1 MRNRARITP
10 EAIKTNTIIGNNL
23 RYIRNRR
30 KLTLQKLATLA
41 GVRYQQIGKYE
52 LGVDQM
58 SAYRIYQF
66 SNVLKVKVK
75 YFYDKTYI
83 DRMNGYHNGKA
94 FFAAMP
100 PELLDI
106 DKLQEEVQ
114 RELDWIDYEAAR
126 KKVLAERNV

>member
-58 SAYRIYQF
+58 SAFRVLQF
-66 SNVLKVKVK
+66 SQLLHCKIK
-75 YFYDKTYI
+75 YFFDPTYI
-83 DRMNGYHNGKA
+83 QRMRDYHTHCSSGSYDQRGA
-94 FFAAMP
+94 VFP
-100 PELLDI
+100 PFG
-106 DKLQEEVQ
+106 
-114 RELDWIDYEAAR
+114 
-126 KKVLAERNV
+126 

>member
-10 EAIKTNTIIGNNL
+10 EAIKTNTILGNNL

-30 KLTLQKLATLA
+30 KLTLQKLASLA

-58 SAYRIYQF
+58 SAYRLWQL
-66 SNVLKVKVK
+66 SQLLKVKIK
-75 YFYDKTYI
+75 YFFDPTYI
-83 DRMNGYHNGKA
+83 ERMNNYHKGKT
-94 FFAAMP
+94 FHAAMP

-106 DKLQEEVQ
+106 DQLQAAAAETMDQAEVQ
-114 RELDWIDYEAAR
+114 ASL
-126 KKVLAERNV
+126 

>member
-58 SAYRIYQF
+58 SAYRLWQL
-66 SNVLKVKVK
+66 SQLLKVKIK
-75 YFYDKTYI
+75 YFFDPTYI
-83 DRMNGYHNGKA
+83 ERKNNYHKGKT
-94 FFAAMP
+94 FHAAMP

-106 DKLQEEVQ
+106 DQLQAAAAEAMDQAEVQ
-114 RELDWIDYEAAR
+114 ASL
-126 KKVLAERNV
+126 

>member
-58 SAYRIYQF
+58 SAFR
-66 SNVLKVKVK
+66 VLQLSKLLQCKIK
-75 YFYDKTYI
+75 YFFDPTYI
-83 DRMNGYHNGKA
+83 QRMRNYHTQT
-94 FFAAMP
+94 FHAAMP
-100 PELLDI
+100 EALLDI
-106 DKLQEEVQ
+106 DQLQAEAA
-114 RELDWIDYEAAR
+114 RELDFIEYRDRQKGID
-126 KKVLAERNV
+126 V